1 MVIGEELGETLRCF
15 GRRIGRG
22 DADDVKALRTRIG
35 CDRFLRGAR
44 NVFDG
49 DGRP

>member
-15 GRRIGRG
+15 GRRIGRR
-22 DADDVKALRTRIG
+22 DADDVKALRTRIS
-35 CDRFLRGAR
+35 CDRFLRGTR
-44 NVFDG
+44 DVFSG